1 MFMKKRLVILTK
13 NYGYNFTGATMAT
26 AKYVEEWSAYY
37 DEIVIYSL
45 CMGEVFSHKNVKIK
59 EYKSIFFLF
68 YSLLVHEYGMKNT
81 NYYSDDHLGVLYG
94 ILRKK
99 YIHTYHGNWPDAAR
113 SDIWMAIKSLYFI
126 PLYVLTLFFAKQVV
140 NVSRYMEKYT
150 KFINKNSVVIHN
162 GIDVKITKKTR
173 FYKDVCLMVGSVDK
187 RKYLYLLKLLN
198 LCAENEKYIK
208 VHIYGKIV
216 DHSLKDK
223 LDKFCCIKFMGM
235 VRNIPYSSYPL
246 FLNLSKIENLSISVC
261 EAIANNVPVICFH
274 VGGLPEVVIS
284 GKTGLVV
291 KPFNVNKIL
300 GSIKYLFENQ
310 IDVDAS
316 VLDDYDWHKSSKKY
330 MHLFE
335 DN

>member
-1 MFMKKRLVILTK
+1 MKKRLVILTK

-45 CMGEVFSHKNVKIK
+45 CTGEVFPHQNVKIK
-59 EYKSIFFLF
+59 EYKSIFLLF

-81 NYYSDDHLGVLYG
+81 NYYSDDHLGFLYG

-113 SDIWMAIKSLYFI
+113 SDILMAIKSLYFI

-150 KFINKNSVVIHN
+150 KFINKHSVVIHN
-162 GIDVKITKKTR
+162 GMDVKVRKTAR
-173 FYKDVCLMVGSVDK
+173 FYKDVCLMVGNVDN

-198 LCAENEKYIK
+198 VCAKSQKTIK

-216 DHSLKDK
+216 SCALKNK
-223 LDKFCCIKFMGM
+223 LEKFDGVKFMGM
-235 VRNIPYSSYPL
+235 VRHIPYSSYPL
-246 FLNLSKIENLSISVC
+246 LLNLSKIENLSISVC
-261 EAIANNVPVICFH
+261 EAIANKIPVVCFH
-274 VGGLPEVVIS
+274 VGGLSEVVVS

-291 KPFNVNKIL
+291 TPFDVNEIL
-300 GSIKYLFENQ
+300 ASIKVLFENQ
-310 IDVDAS
+310 MNVDAS

-330 MHLFE
+330 MNLFL